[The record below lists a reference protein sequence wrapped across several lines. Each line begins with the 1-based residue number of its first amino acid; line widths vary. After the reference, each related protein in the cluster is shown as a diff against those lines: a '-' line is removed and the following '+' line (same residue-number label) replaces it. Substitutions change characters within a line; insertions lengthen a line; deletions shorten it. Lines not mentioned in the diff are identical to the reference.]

1 MFPDQNAWGVRF
13 ENRDIIVDIL
23 DQNEQRLGDEFAVS
37 KAEKFREIVCL
48 HFWMNDRH
56 LGPAANQNS
65 IRQIAF
71 G

>member
-48 HFWMNDRH
+48 HF
-56 LGPAANQNS
+56 
-65 IRQIAF
+65 
-71 G
+71 

>member
-13 ENRDIIVDIL
+13 ENRDIVIDIL

-37 KAEKFREIVCL
+37 KSEKFRELICL

-56 LGPAANQNS
+56 LGPAAN
-65 IRQIAF
+65 
-71 G
+71 